1 MSQPT
6 LSRLENAPFWR
17 QLARMGLELIDL
29 FCARFE
35 RVPRC
40 IVLDIDDTDDAVH
53 GQQQLALFNTHAGG
67 YCFQPIQIFEATT
80 GRPVLSPLR
89 PGKRPSGEEV
99 EQILRYVIGRI
110 RRNWP
115 AVEIMVR
122 GDSHFATPEVMDL
135 LEEKHCSYIFGLS
148 TNPRLTEIGRPWS
161 EDVRHRPSVV
171 KNGKDAALLPDQLCR
186 SQLEQAPQGR
196 RPRRGERARQR
207 HTLHRHQP
215 AGPGKSP
222 LRKGLLRTR
231 AHGESHQGHEA
242 LHALRPH
249 FLPPLGGQSVPP
261 VPSHGG
267 LLAPART
274 QERRAKTLNL
284 AHSNLRDHPLHVPQD
299 RCAHPRAQ
307 DPHQDGAAL
316 KLSACSSLDR
326 ARHLNRRPRSMNDAA
341 SAALAPQLQTP
352 TRRECPR
359 ASTTV
364 NPVDVMRSYRQSP
377 ALTNNWG

>member
-1 MSQPT
+1 VLILREIERKLGLAAVLSRHIPDDRDRTRITHSYSDMTRARMFAIASGHEDCDDLDVLRSDPALKMACGRLPVSGTDLMSQPT

-80 GRPVLSPLR
+80 GRPVLSLLR

-99 EQILRYVIGRI
+99 EQILRHVIGRI

-135 LEEKHCSYIFGLS
+135 LEEKRCGYIFGLS

-161 EDVRHRPSVV
+161 EDVATRRALSKTCGASSRP
-171 KNGKDAALLPDQLCR
+171 AMP
-186 SQLEQAPQGR
+186 
-196 RPRRGERARQR
+196 
-207 HTLHRHQP
+207 QP
-215 AGPGKSP
+215 AGAS
-222 LRKGLLRTR
+222 
-231 AHGESHQGHEA
+231 
-242 LHALRPH
+242 
-249 FLPPLGGQSVPP
+249 
-261 VPSHGG
+261 
-267 LLAPART
+267 PAR
-274 QERRAKTLNL
+274 
-284 AHSNLRDHPLHVPQD
+284 
-299 RCAHPRAQ
+299 
-307 DPHQDGAAL
+307 
-316 KLSACSSLDR
+316 SS
-326 ARHLNRRPRSMNDAA
+326 PA
-341 SAALAPQLQTP
+341 SK
-352 TRRECPR
+352 R
-359 ASTTV
+359 ASKAATYALSSPTCRAEQKSSTK
-364 NPVDVMRSYRQSP
+364 RSIAHAGAWRISSR
-377 ALTNNWG
+377 T